1 MTHAFINLQILMSGF
16 VKFILFMVIAVG
28 IALGCLWFLGGKKQ
42 EYSTAISINALP
54 EQVFPY
60 LVEPLRVK
68 KWNSRVDH
76 IQPLTDGPVQLGSKS
91 FVDVAVQWRSPRFF
105 KTRSFDFNRTEI
117 FTVRSRAPNTIL
129 SSLFKLEN
137 VSGKTGL
144 SYQIKLTTKG
154 FNRLLVPFQNS
165 KRRQQEM
172 AQDTLA
178 LKKIVESEIAVMSF
192 DVSGGSSGEPD
203 SQQQPTGDTPSGGEP
218 QGSSSSDQQ

>member
-54 EQVFPY
+54 EQVYPY

-68 KWNSRVDH
+68 KWNSRVVD
-76 IQPLTDGPVQLGSKS
+76 IQPVSDGPVQLGSKS
-91 FVDVAVQWRSPRFF
+91 SSTLQFNGEARVFQDEVIRFQQ
-105 KTRSFDFNRTEI
+105 NEV

-137 VSGKTGL
+137 ESGKTGL

-154 FNRLLVPFQNS
+154 FGRLFVPFQNS
-165 KRRQQEM
+165 KQRQLEM
-172 AQDTLA
+172 AKDTLA
-178 LKKIVESEIAVMSF
+178 LKKVVESEIAVMSF
-192 DVSGGSSGEPD
+192 DVSGSSSDEPD
-203 SQQQPTGDTPSGGEP
+203 SQQQPTGDTPTEDEL

>member
-68 KWNSRVDH
+68 KWNSRVDD

-91 FVDVAVQWRSPRFF
+91 QSTLQFNGEPRVFQDEVIRF
-105 KTRSFDFNRTEI
+105 QQDEI

-137 VSGKTGL
+137 ESGKTGL

-154 FNRLLVPFQNS
+154 FSRLLVPFQNS

-192 DVSGGSSGEPD
+192 DVSGGSSDEPD
-203 SQQQPTGDTPSGGEP
+203 NQQQPTGDTPTGGEP
-218 QGSSSSDQQ
+218 QGSSPSDQQ